1 MKNEDGLSRRSFVRS
16 MLGSAAL
23 ASVLGRMN
31 PFEAIAQT
39 LDPGAPLPKRPLGQT
54 GFNVCLFSIGGQA
67 TLEDERK
74 HDESIAIINKAIDL
88 GVNYIDTASAYGG
101 GCSEQFIGEVMR
113 TRRNEVFLASKTHDR
128 TYDGSMRLL
137 ETSLKR
143 LQTDH
148 LDLWQ
153 LHNIQT
159 DMDVE
164 FILSREGAIKAIESA
179 REQGMVRFAGITGHK
194 DPFVLR
200 RAIEQYPFD
209 TILMA
214 LNAADRH
221 NASFI
226 DNLLPIAVEKQMGI
240 MAMKVPSRGRIFR
253 DTGVKTMEQA
263 MWYVL
268 TLPVS
273 TTVIGISNLGELE
286 ENIRIVREFKPYTQQ
301 EMAKL
306 EHLSQPYFADAL
318 WYRDHM

>member
-1 MKNEDGLSRRSFVRS
+1 
-16 MLGSAAL
+16 
-23 ASVLGRMN
+23 
-31 PFEAIAQT
+31 
-39 LDPGAPLPKRPLGQT
+39 
-54 GFNVCLFSIGGQA
+54 
-67 TLEDERK
+67 
-74 HDESIAIINKAIDL
+74 
-88 GVNYIDTASAYGG
+88 
-101 GCSEQFIGEVMR
+101 
-113 TRRNEVFLASKTHDR
+113 
-128 TYDGSMRLL
+128 
-137 ETSLKR
+137 
-143 LQTDH
+143 
-148 LDLWQ
+148 
-153 LHNIQT
+153 
-159 DMDVE
+159 MDVE